1 MHPFCCIV
9 YSTGATLPLD
19 KVSLQMVTESCETIS
34 SGYAGTDDI
43 IAGSDASGESVI
55 EENHMV

>member
-9 YSTGATLPLD
+9 YSTGATLPFD

-43 IAGSDASGESVI
+43 IAGSDAS
-55 EENHMV
+55 